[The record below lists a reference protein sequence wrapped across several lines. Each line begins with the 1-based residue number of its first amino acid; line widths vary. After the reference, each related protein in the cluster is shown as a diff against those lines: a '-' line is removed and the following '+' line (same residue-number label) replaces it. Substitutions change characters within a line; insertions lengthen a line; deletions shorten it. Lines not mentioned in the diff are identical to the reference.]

1 MVDSL
6 PSNATFVHYNDAG
19 SFSFE
24 TTPFDVYER
33 EYIANVTVMRLNAP
47 PFPSPVAVSMQAF
60 DGTAK
65 TGSHFDVS
73 NQTVYLSSEED
84 RAIFQVNITF
94 RDFQPEKL
102 RKGEVDDV
110 EISLLITEVEPL
122 HSEAAV
128 EIAEERLGD

>member
-73 NQTVYLSSEED
+73 NQTVYNLDERLLRVKPLRYPPANLIRGKLSFYWSSE
-84 RAIFQVNITF
+84 R
-94 RDFQPEKL
+94 
-102 RKGEVDDV
+102 
-110 EISLLITEVEPL
+110 
-122 HSEAAV
+122 HSELSPPRK
-128 EIAEERLGD
+128 ECK